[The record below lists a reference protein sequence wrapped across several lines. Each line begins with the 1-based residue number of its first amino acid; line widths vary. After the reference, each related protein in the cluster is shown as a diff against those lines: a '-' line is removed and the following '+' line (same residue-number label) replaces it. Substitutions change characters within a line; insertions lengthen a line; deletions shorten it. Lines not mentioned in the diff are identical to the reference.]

1 MKKTLLVGGDSF
13 SDPHYSENGPN
24 NITCWPILL
33 AKKLNMNLVC
43 VAQSGAG
50 NEQIYSSLLDYICDH
65 NSEDIGLV
73 ISAWSK
79 SQRMDFETS
88 EHGFIHYSTG
98 KRLYWNN
105 APINPRGSIYHF
117 IRKSI
122 RNFYNIQML
131 CERHNIQYKQFQMLP
146 LFNDYIEEYTMG
158 TEYQDARFKAVRYV
172 RESAQYDHINKD
184 NFIGWPIYDEGN
196 GFVVSDITVHN
207 KEHFSRNNNSGKFI
221 IGNGDD
227 HPNNEGHKMI
237 MEFIYE
243 NL

>member
-13 SDPHYSENGPN
+13 SDPYYSENKPN
-24 NITCWPILL
+24 NITSWPILL

-43 VAQSGAG
+43 VSQSGAG

-88 EHGFIHYSTG
+88 EEGYTHYSTG
-98 KRLYWNN
+98 RRLYWSN
-105 APINPRGSIYHF
+105 APINPRGGVYYF

-122 RNFYNIQML
+122 RNFYSLQML
-131 CERHNIQYKQFQMLP
+131 CEHNNIQCKQLQMLP
-146 LFNDYIEEYTMG
+146 LFSDYIEEFNMDK
-158 TEYQDARFKAVRYV
+158 ELEAARFRGVRYI
-172 RESAQYDHINKD
+172 RESAQYDYINKD
-184 NFIGWPIYDEGN
+184 NFIGWPIYDEDD
-196 GFVVSDITVHN
+196 GFVVGDITVHDKEYFNN
-207 KEHFSRNNNSGKFI
+207 KDNSGKFI